1 MYVPYYSFLSFF
13 SSSLSLYSASPSLL
27 SITNLWVQG
36 RVTTTPTEEGLHLI
50 SSADAIEMRDEDEG
64 DEVPRNRYI
73 VIKYVRDWEKGVD
86 LSREVSPLSPLSP
99 HPLKFLFPRTSPLPY
114 LLFLSSFFSSFFCRS
129 FH

>member
-1 MYVPYYSFLSFF
+1 MYVPYYSF
-13 SSSLSLYSASPSLL
+13 LSLYSASPSLL

-86 LSREVSPLSPLSP
+86 LSREVSPLSPSFSSSSQISVPPHLSP
-99 HPLKFLFPRTSPLPY
+99 TYFFS
-114 LLFLSSFFSSFFCRS
+114 LLFFSSDFL
-129 FH
+129 